1 MNEIFLIL
9 QLILIYSSILV
20 AYRIFGKIGLF
31 AMNIICTIF
40 ANIEVLVLVDA
51 FGIEQTLGNII
62 FSSTYLVTDVL
73 SENEGKK
80 EASKAVWIGV
90 LTSIM
95 MLIIS
100 QYWFLYT
107 PSGNDWAMPALK
119 TIFSTTPRLMLASL
133 LGYIISQRFDVW
145 LYHRWWDF
153 TTKKTGNSKAFLWL
167 RNNGS
172 TMISQLVN
180 TIVFTLTAFAGTY
193 NVKLLL
199 SIMLSSYIIYFI
211 TSLFD
216 TPFVYLARKLKNSGK
231 IPE

>member
-1 MNEIFLIL
+1 
-9 QLILIYSSILV
+9 
-20 AYRIFGKIGLF
+20 
-31 AMNIICTIF
+31 MNIICTIF

-62 FSSTYLVTDVL
+62 FSSTYLVTDIL

-145 LYHRWWDF
+145 LYHKWWDF
-153 TTKKTGNSKAFLWL
+153 TTKKTGNSKTFLWL

>member
-62 FSSTYLVTDVL
+62 FSSTYLVTDIL

-145 LYHRWWDF
+145 LYHKWWDF

-216 TPFVYLARKLKNSGK
+216 TPFVYLARKLKTSGK

>member
-62 FSSTYLVTDVL
+62 FSSTYLVTDIL

-153 TTKKTGNSKAFLWL
+153 TTKKTGNSKTFLWL

>member
-9 QLILIYSSILV
+9 QLILIYSSILI

-62 FSSTYLVTDVL
+62 FSSTYLVTDIL

-145 LYHRWWDF
+145 LYHKWWDL

-216 TPFVYLARKLKNSGK
+216 TPFVYLARKLKTAGK

>member
-1 MNEIFLIL
+1 
-9 QLILIYSSILV
+9 
-20 AYRIFGKIGLF
+20 
-31 AMNIICTIF
+31 MNIICTIF

>member
-62 FSSTYLVTDVL
+62 FSSTYLVTDIL

-145 LYHRWWDF
+145 LYHKWWDF
-153 TTKKTGNSKAFLWL
+153 TTKKTGNSKTFLWL

>member
-1 MNEIFLIL
+1 
-9 QLILIYSSILV
+9 
-20 AYRIFGKIGLF
+20 
-31 AMNIICTIF
+31 
-40 ANIEVLVLVDA
+40 
-51 FGIEQTLGNII
+51 
-62 FSSTYLVTDVL
+62 
-73 SENEGKK
+73 
-80 EASKAVWIGV
+80 
-90 LTSIM
+90 M